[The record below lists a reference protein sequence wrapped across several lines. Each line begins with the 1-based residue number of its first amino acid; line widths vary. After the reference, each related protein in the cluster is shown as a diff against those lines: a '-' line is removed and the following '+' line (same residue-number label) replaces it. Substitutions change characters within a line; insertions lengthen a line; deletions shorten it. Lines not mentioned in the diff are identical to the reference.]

1 MTISST
7 LFPVQANEL
16 FSRNGSQNNT
26 SQNEVDD
33 FLTSLAEATNV
44 NATGDSTI
52 FPQDLSTTNLIV
64 KSSVNYLV
72 QNVEIASPMSSLNF
86 SEVRLPYPRENKP
99 ILNKRPSPR
108 LLQSSCTR
116 VFSLDYK
123 PTQNKKL
130 SMRSS

>member
-72 QNVEIASPMSSLNF
+72 QNVETPSPMSSLNF
-86 SEVRLPYPRENKP
+86 SEV
-99 ILNKRPSPR
+99 
-108 LLQSSCTR
+108 
-116 VFSLDYK
+116 SL
-123 PTQNKKL
+123 
-130 SMRSS
+130 